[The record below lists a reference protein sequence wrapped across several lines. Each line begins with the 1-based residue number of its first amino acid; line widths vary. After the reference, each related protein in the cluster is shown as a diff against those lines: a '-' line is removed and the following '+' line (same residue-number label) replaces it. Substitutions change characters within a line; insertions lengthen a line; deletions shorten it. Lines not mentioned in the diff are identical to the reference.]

1 MNKVV
6 SNVFSGFKSEKP
18 SFPTIG
24 EVKDHPF
31 RLIAW
36 GLGDSFTT
44 PSGAPKDKLPPWE
57 DPTPE
62 VWLHLASEAAK
73 GTIFYHANG
82 CGYVPYDKLT
92 KEQIESGKY
101 ESASSRTDKKGN
113 PVGKQYA
120 VTEVDNRKVRI
131 ADPEKTAQCGNIF
144 NQILAAFGIEP
155 GNTLEDAMNSI
166 MAEKKIVIANIV
178 KEEFDGG
185 EQLRVSGWR
194 NPAKVKVTAGTEE
207 WEDSTE

>member
-1 MNKVV
+1 MKEQN
-6 SNVFSGFKSEKP
+6 SNVFAGFKSEKP
-18 SFPTIG
+18 SFPQIG

-44 PSGAPKDKLPPWE
+44 PGGAPKDNLPPWE

-62 VWLHLASEAAK
+62 VWLHLASEASK

-82 CGYVPYDKLT
+82 SGYVPFDKLT
-92 KEQIESGKY
+92 KEQVESGAY
-101 ESASSRTDKKGN
+101 EAASSRKNKKGD
-113 PVGKQYA
+113 PIGKVYA
-120 VTEVDNRKVRI
+120 ITEVDGRKVRVH
-131 ADPEKTAQCGNIF
+131 DPEKTAQCGNIF

-155 GNTLEDAMNSI
+155 GTSLDNAMNSI

-178 KEEFDGG
+178 SEEFDGG
-185 EQLRVSGWR
+185 SQLRVSGWR
-194 NPAKVKVTAGTEE
+194 NPAKVKVAAGSEN
-207 WEDSTE
+207 WEDGKE